1 MMVMKGLLASGC
13 CLAALVAMPSM
24 ATAQT
29 DTAPNTAIGDP
40 VASAKLAADV
50 ATDKDAGR
58 SMTNEVIVTGT
69 RITRPNN
76 RSAAPITT
84 TTAAEIAAQG
94 ATTIE
99 EVLNR
104 LPQVQANAEQNYAD
118 SDGRQRIKL
127 RSLGFERTLTLVDGL
142 RLGIQNGMDV
152 SLIPNELVERIDVL
166 SGGASSVY
174 GSDAVAGVVNFVLK
188 KDYNGV
194 SLTGNYSFFNHYNNA
209 NAVTAAADRAFF
221 PSARGWANDGGRA
234 NVTLSAGKTF
244 LDGALSISGYANYRR
259 SDQVSLDDRSLSAC
273 EVSQTIATGALSCT
287 RSTYTQVGTI
297 VPGGIGRGSTL
308 VNNPNGSGTLLPYN
322 SGRGTATDP
331 FDNLA
336 FQRNFNRIN
345 TGAFVTAR
353 ISDQIE
359 LYSTAMFYR
368 DRSFNTLPNRVY
380 SYSVYGSTPY
390 QVNCDNPFLSAS
402 QRTTLCGTA
411 TSGLVPLDLRYRFD
425 GAPLVATGFENR
437 GARIA
442 GGLRGRVL
450 DDAWSYDIAGVYSLL
465 KAKSIYPAQPDFD
478 RVNRSLNVVNVGG
491 VPTCA
496 SVVSGLD
503 RACVPFNAFRPYNND
518 LALNNY
524 LYTSVDGTQNST
536 SLMWQALAVLNG
548 DLGKYG
554 LTSPLAEQGIAVAIA
569 SEFRAELYKSGADA
583 QFRQT
588 NGGSDQRFTQ
598 NVLESNIEVQ
608 VPLIENKPYTD
619 QLQVN
624 AGYRVS
630 KYNRLNGT
638 FNTWKVEGVWGPI
651 ADIGFRASFNK
662 AQRAPTV
669 IEADQASNIYYDRN
683 GRNDPC
689 ASTPDPNSSDPN
701 VRIAPTA
708 SLEQCRRTGLPDN
721 LYGSAALSCL
731 DNSCTIRS
739 GGFNLKPETA
749 YTKTF
754 GVILRPRVL
763 KGLTVSADR
772 FIINLNDSINYFQV
786 NDFLDGCLTTG
797 LQYYCR
803 GVVRTPGTFRL
814 DSAATGNPTSGY
826 FARGTSN
833 GYKSQAHGW
842 DFQAQYTVG
851 LGAVGTLDTSF
862 NGSLTTRV
870 GNQDSPDATAR
881 NCVGYYG
888 GGCGESMPRWAHGLR
903 ATWTTL
909 DKTTNVS
916 VNWRHTSA
924 MTIGYNSPAD
934 TGIPRNEPQ
943 VRSFYTGVPAYDY
956 IDLSTSFDVAK
967 RFTLRLAVNNLFDR
981 DPPLLPDSRSVLGL
995 LRSNTLFRYDLL
1007 GRQIVVGAT
1016 ARF

>member
-1 MMVMKGLLASGC
+1 MLIKGLLASGC
-13 CLAALVAMPSM
+13 CLAALVAMPGVAM
-24 ATAQT
+24 AQASAAP
-29 DTAPNTAIGDP
+29 DTQIGDP

-50 ATDKDAGR
+50 ATDKNADKPVA
-58 SMTNEVIVTGT
+58 NEVIVTGT

-84 TTAAEIAAQG
+84 TTSAEIAAQG

-104 LPQVQANAEQNYAD
+104 LPQVQANAEQNYGD
-118 SDGRQRIKL
+118 TDTGKQRIKL

-188 KDYNGV
+188 KNFDGITL
-194 SLTGNYSFFNHYNNA
+194 SGNYSFYNHHNDP

-244 LDGALSISGYANYRR
+244 LDGALSISGYANYRH
-259 SDQVSLDDRSLSAC
+259 SDQVSLGDRSLSAC
-273 EVSQTIATGALSCT
+273 EVSQTLATGALNCT

-297 VPGGIGRGSTL
+297 IPGGIGRGRTL
-308 VNNPNGSGTLLPYN
+308 VNNPDGSGTFLPWN
-322 SGRGTATDP
+322 SGRGTATNP
-331 FDNLA
+331 FDELA
-336 FQRNFNRIN
+336 FQREFNRIN
-345 TGAFVTAR
+345 TGAFVNAR
-353 ISDQIE
+353 LSDQIE

-368 DRSFNTLPNRVY
+368 DRSVNTVPNRVF
-380 SYSVYGSTPY
+380 SYSAYGSDPY

-402 QRTTLCGTA
+402 QRTTLCGSATA
-411 TSGLVPLDLRYRFD
+411 GLVPLELRYRFD
-425 GAPLVATGFENR
+425 GAPLVKTGFENR
-437 GARIA
+437 GARVA

-450 DDAWSYDIAGVYSLL
+450 DDAWSYDIAGVYSLTRF
-465 KAKSIYPAQPDFD
+465 KRTYPAQPAFD
-478 RVNRSLNVVNVGG
+478 RVNRSLNVVNVNGK
-491 VPTCA
+491 PTCA
-496 SVVSGLD
+496 SVVSGVD
-503 RACVPFNAFRPYNND
+503 RACVPFNAFLPYNND
-518 LALNNY
+518 RALNDY
-524 LYTSVDGTQNST
+524 LFTSVDGSENS
-536 SLMWQALAVLNG
+536 SGQMWQALAVLNG

-554 LTSPLAEQGIAVAIA
+554 LTSPLAEQGVAVAIA
-569 SEFRAELYKSGADA
+569 SEFRTELFKSGADK
-583 QFRQT
+583 QFRET

-638 FNTWKVEGVWGPI
+638 FDTWKVEGVWGPI

-669 IEADQASNIYYDRN
+669 IEADQASSIYYTRS
-683 GRNDPC
+683 GPNDPC

-701 VRIAPTA
+701 VRLAPKAT
-708 SLEQCRRTGLPDN
+708 LEQCRRTGLPDN
-721 LYGSAALSCL
+721 LYGSATLNCL
-731 DNSCTIRS
+731 DNSCTVRN
-739 GGFNLKPETA
+739 GGFNLRPETA

-754 GVILRPRVL
+754 GVIFRPRVL
-763 KGLTVSADR
+763 KGLTASVDR
-772 FIINLNDSINYFQV
+772 FIINLNDSIDFFQV
-786 NDFLDGCLTTG
+786 ADFLNNCLTTG

-803 GVVRTPGTFRL
+803 GVVRTPGTGRL
-814 DSAATGNPTSGY
+814 DSAATGNPTSGWY
-826 FARGTSN
+826 ARGTTN
-833 GYKSQAHGW
+833 TYKSQAHGW
-842 DFQAQYTVG
+842 DFQAQYTLG

-870 GNQDSPDATAR
+870 GSQGSPDATAR

-909 DKTTNVS
+909 DKTSNVS

-924 MTIGYNSPAD
+924 MTIGYNAPAD
-934 TGIPRNEPQ
+934 TGIPRNAQE

-981 DPPLLPDSRSVLGL
+981 DPPLLPDSRSTLGL